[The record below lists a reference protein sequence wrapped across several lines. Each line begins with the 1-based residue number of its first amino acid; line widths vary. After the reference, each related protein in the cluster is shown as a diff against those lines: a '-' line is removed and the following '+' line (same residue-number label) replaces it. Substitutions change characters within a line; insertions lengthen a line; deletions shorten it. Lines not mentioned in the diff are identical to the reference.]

1 MRDKGKA
8 WRKAKGPFPLIP
20 YITDDLGS
28 NCQIRLVLGSAAAAL
43 VGYQEKS
50 SRCSEVALVLA
61 PCPAPE
67 VRLHPLARLSE
78 RISLPLLT
86 QRCTSSSTKLR
97 SRHNLSSHKKTSCNV
112 TLLRLSLPLSHKR
125 SPIHNNSSSNSNRMA
140 LDRAPRPAKKVTS
153 RSL

>member
-28 NCQIRLVLGSAAAAL
+28 NCQIRLVLGSAAAAAL

-50 SRCSEVALVLA
+50 SRCSEVALVPA

-67 VRLHPLARLSE
+67 VRLRPLARLSE
-78 RISLPLLT
+78 RISLLLLT

-112 TLLRLSLPLSHKR
+112 TLLRLSLLSHKR
-125 SPIHNNSSSNSNRMA
+125 SPPHNSNSSNSNRMA